1 MRNASVHCWLLRNI
15 IDALDI
21 PKDTTGLEVQNVPFE
36 TLSDLT
42 IRKFKE
48 AIDKIQ
54 DTSGKDIMN
63 SLAVLLGLAMA
74 ILVIY
79 VIGKFLALYRT
90 IKPK

>member
-1 MRNASVHCWLLRNI
+1 MRNANVHCWLLRNI

-48 AIDKIQ
+48 VIDKIQ